1 MKMRMDKD
9 YLIQKWLAGE
19 LTPDEEKAF
28 EKMEN
33 APFLKSIAGDATK
46 FRASQFSRAIPY
58 DDFKKVLNAHNT
70 PVRKLNWARPLMRV
84 ASIFVVGFALYYFLF
99 YDNLTRIE
107 TEFGEKVTIDLPDQS
122 SVSINALS
130 EIAYDE
136 KNWNSERKIKLE
148 GEAFFDVAKGKQ
160 FVVSTPTGEVT
171 VLGTEFN
178 VRQRDNFFEVKCFE
192 GTVKVN
198 FEDHETILKVGENVR
213 WYHGVLEQGKNT
225 FSIPQWTK
233 NVSDFQRVDV
243 VEVFAELERQYGVK
257 VTLENVDRERLF
269 TGGFVHDNLD
279 NALKSI
285 TVPLDLDYVILET
298 DKVRVKPREK

>member
-28 EKMEN
+28 EAMED
-33 APFLKSIAGDATK
+33 APFLRQIAGDATK

-122 SVSINALS
+122 SVSRNAIS

-160 FVVSTPTGEVT
+160 FVVSTPTE
-171 VLGTEFN
+171 
-178 VRQRDNFFEVKCFE
+178 
-192 GTVKVN
+192 
-198 FEDHETILKVGENVR
+198 
-213 WYHGVLEQGKNT
+213 
-225 FSIPQWTK
+225 
-233 NVSDFQRVDV
+233 
-243 VEVFAELERQYGVK
+243 
-257 VTLENVDRERLF
+257 
-269 TGGFVHDNLD
+269 
-279 NALKSI
+279 
-285 TVPLDLDYVILET
+285 
-298 DKVRVKPREK
+298 